1 MIKGYVNNFLLASK
15 HQKLLDW
22 IKECFKNKY
31 NVKDVGK
38 IKTIIG
44 WQVIQNWDAGIL
56 KINQSAF
63 IQDVL
68 EEENLTDCNFVNIP
82 IKAGYFIKILEESD
96 YKETNIKADQRL

>member
-44 WQVIQNWDAGIL
+44 
-56 KINQSAF
+56 
-63 IQDVL
+63 
-68 EEENLTDCNFVNIP
+68 
-82 IKAGYFIKILEESD
+82 
-96 YKETNIKADQRL
+96 